1 MRGRLWWRPL
11 VNFLPS
17 LPMKSVPTQFRHLPF
32 PLLANKCDS
41 HEDSETV
48 MRIRLMSPW
57 GGINGERVGG
67 SAQDRKGSKLCF
79 ENVDPFTCVEILR
92 FSLQQQ
98 SKGCQRH
105 DTCILMSFQG
115 K

>member
-1 MRGRLWWRPL
+1 
-11 VNFLPS
+11 
-17 LPMKSVPTQFRHLPF
+17 MKSVPTQFRHLPF
-32 PLLANKCDS
+32 PLLANKCVS
-41 HEDSETV
+41 HEDSETI